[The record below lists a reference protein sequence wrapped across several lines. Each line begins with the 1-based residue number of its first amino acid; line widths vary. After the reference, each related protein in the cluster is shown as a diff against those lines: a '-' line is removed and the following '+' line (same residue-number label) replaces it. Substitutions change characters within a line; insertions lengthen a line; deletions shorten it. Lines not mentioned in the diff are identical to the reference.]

1 MAANGISTLTIASG
15 AILTKN
21 INPPHTNAEIVP
33 PYSAIW
39 SLNYAGAL
47 GATDSVSYKL
57 YVTSLGIGSAFTL
70 TSHSTGDFAVTAG
83 NFLYDE
89 YGTSIGIIKGNATI
103 DNYMAKAAAVC
114 GSLNAT
120 IITAATYKGTWNAFT
135 NTPTLT
141 DGVGTLGD
149 AYDTTVAGT
158 SGAFPAYGEQ
168 DWRIYDGATWVRVA
182 KTTTTEW
189 TIKPAVGGLADKEA
203 RQTAKLDI
211 AQAKREGRV
220 VADDGSITGPI
231 DSTKPYYRARNVYD
245 PDRLP
250 TQYSGYTVVDNAN
263 AEGLLRARPW
273 TSYDINP
280 TATIVNEGG
289 TLTVNI
295 ALLEILDGTT
305 VYWSVSNA
313 GDFGT
318 ALGTFV
324 VNNDSGS
331 FTVTPTK
338 DLSTEGTETFNIIL
352 RRGSSSGTVVATF
365 SDVEITD
372 VSLTPTITPAANSV
386 NEGSSLSFAVTNLGP
401 NGTYYWTINH
411 VTTANADFVAVN
423 GSFSLTGGGA
433 QDNGTGSFSLST
445 VADNT
450 TEGAQTFTVSVRSG
464 SISGTVIVTSGS
476 ITVNDTSLTA
486 SGDTAGLYKTT
497 YAGYFADVPAFFAT
511 ATPATVGANPATSVQ
526 TTVIEEPGSDDGE
539 GFSVQWLGYFKPTT
553 TETHTF
559 FLNSDDASYMWIGAT
574 AVTGFT
580 TGNALINNGGGHAP
594 QEVSGSIAL
603 TAGQYYPVR
612 IQFGE
617 QGGGD
622 LLEFNYSTPTI
633 VKTTTV
639 TGKVFYNSATNGF

>member
-1 MAANGISTLTIASG
+1 MAANGISTLTILSGLTATSYTQASSYLVAVGTFNYDAYGAGFAIRKDGG
-15 AILTKN
+15 AIDAYMTQV
-21 INPPHTNAEIVP
+21 I
-33 PYSAIW
+33 
-39 SLNYAGAL
+39 AL
-47 GATDSVSYKL
+47 GAGTRNWTFVPGNGQPSFTRSMTQPDGTNESNDPSESGVDIWNVATAAGNLSGAGENQINI
-57 YVTSLGIGSAFTL
+57 SLIPNGTAFTI
-70 TSHSTGDFAVTAG
+70 
-83 NFLYDE
+83 Y
-89 YGTSIGIIKGNATI
+89 ATE
-103 DNYMAKAAAVC
+103 
-114 GSLNAT
+114 
-120 IITAATYKGTWNAFT
+120 
-135 NTPTLT
+135 
-141 DGVGTLGD
+141 LG
-149 AYDTTVAGT
+149 
-158 SGAFPAYGEQ
+158 
-168 DWRIYDGATWVRVA
+168 
-182 KTTTTEW
+182 
-189 TIKPAVGGLADKEA
+189 GGGGADKEA

-220 VADDGSITGPI
+220 VADDGSITGSI

-263 AEGLLRARPW
+263 AVGLLRARPW
-273 TSYDINP
+273 TAYDINP

-305 VYWSVSNA
+305 VYWSVSNT

-365 SDVEITD
+365 SNVEITD

-411 VTTANADFVAVN
+411 VTTANADFSAVN

-497 YAGYFADVPAFFAT
+497 YAGYFADDVNFFAT
-511 ATPATVGANPATSVQ
+511 ATPTTAGANPATSVQ

-539 GFSVQWLGYFKPTT
+539 SFSVQWLGYFKPTT

-580 TGNALINNGGGHAP
+580 TGNPLINNGGGHAP

>member
-15 AILTKN
+15 TTLTKN
-21 INPPHTNAEIVP
+21 INPPHSNTEIVAP
-33 PYSAIW
+33 FSAIW

-57 YVTSLGIGSAFTL
+57 YVTSLGLGSAFTL

-89 YGTSIGIIKGNATI
+89 YGTSINIIKGNTTI

-114 GSLNAT
+114 GSLSNT

-168 DWRIYDGATWVRVA
+168 DWRIYDGSVWQRVA
-182 KTTTTEW
+182 KTTTTQW
-189 TIKPAVGGLADKEA
+189 TIKPAADGEADKEA

-211 AQAKREGRV
+211 AEAKRQGKT
-220 VADDGSITGPI
+220 VALDGTISGSIDPTA
-231 DSTKPYYRARNVYD
+231 PYYRARNVYD

-365 SDVEITD
+365 SNVEITD

-433 QDNGTGSFSLST
+433 QDNGTGSFT
-445 VADNT
+445 VTTIADTT
-450 TEGAQTFTVSVRSG
+450 TEGAQTFTVSVRTG

-476 ITVNDTSLTA
+476 ITVNDTST
-486 SGDTAGLYKTT
+486 
-497 YAGYFADVPAFFAT
+497 
-511 ATPATVGANPATSVQ
+511 TPAPTSYVGTIDSSIGNPFSFKVLKSANTGMAAAIANVGWVLTW
-526 TTVIEEPGSDDGE
+526 TDIRFDNG
-539 GFSVQWLGYFKPTT
+539 
-553 TETHTF
+553 
-559 FLNSDDASYMWIGAT
+559 
-574 AVTGFT
+574 GFT
-580 TGNALINNGGGHAP
+580 APQVNVRTQTGGGFT
-594 QEVSGSIAL
+594 SGSM
-603 TAGQYYPVR
+603 TTDSTHYNFTSW
-612 IQFGE
+612 FGAS
-617 QGGGD
+617 QIPLGT
-622 LLEFNYSTPTI
+622 EFTI
-633 VKTTTV
+633 
-639 TGKVFYNSATNGF
+639 NWS